1 MRPGSLNKYASGRP
15 NSRGA
20 LGLADRDDQFNLIIA
35 KKLVDL
41 AQTGMRNPAA
51 LFAATVKEFK
61 GDPE

>member
-20 LGLADRDDQFNLIIA
+20 LGLTHRDDQFNLIIA
-35 KKLVDL
+35 KKLVELD
-41 AQTGMRNPAA
+41 QTGMCNPPA